1 MVQKNKKEKIIMHA
15 KVRKIIGKQ
24 TRALR
29 KEGIIPANIYGKN
42 FTSQT
47 IALNQKEFVDTFK
60 TAGETN
66 IVYVI
71 LDDKEIPTLISEIQ
85 IHPINQSI
93 LHVDLRKINLKQKI
107 EVQVP
112 ITIIGTSEAVENKNG
127 ILLTQMT
134 EITVTALPSDIPD
147 NISVDIS
154 NMNELGDVIRISD
167 LPKSDLFYINEDSEQ
182 TIVSVTEH
190 KEEELEPETV
200 SEKPEIIGEGETE
213 ATTEGESSE
222 SVSDQAHQNSKSTDK
237 DKNK

>member
-47 IALNQKEFVDTFK
+47 IALNKKEFFDTFK

-71 LDDKEIPTLISEIQ
+71 LDDKEIPTLINEIQ

-107 EVQVP
+107 EAQVP
-112 ITIIGTSEAVENKNG
+112 IAIVGTSKAVENKNG

-134 EITVTALPSDIPD
+134 EITVTALPPDIPD

-213 ATTEGESSE
+213 TTTKDESSE
-222 SVSDQAHQNSKSTDK
+222 PISDQAHRNSKSTDK